1 MLTRPIFV
9 RVARRPSEPEA
20 AAPKRPR
27 RRTQAEQ
34 RPLDVSLHPLAL
46 LVNGAMRF

>member
-9 RVARRPSEPEA
+9 RVARRSSEPKA
-20 AAPKRPR
+20 AKPKHAKG
-27 RRTQAEQ
+27 AER
-34 RPLDVSLHPLAL
+34 RPLDVSRHPIAL